1 MVVASRERKPEER
14 ILGGRWDIL
23 RDRACEGFSLR
34 HVQVVD
40 VSREVAEAVAREAEE
55 GGVVVTCDALVVAMA
70 ADAGALALDDHGR
83 EQDDPGLASVGGR
96 LREVVEPYDP
106 AAELAELGVPS
117 GELDFTDRMFDI
129 ESAVA
134 GALRRDF
141 HRDCV
146 KLARRLGMGDSGDS

>member
-70 ADAGALALDDHGR
+70 ADAG
-83 EQDDPGLASVGGR
+83 GLERSVAEVEAVRAGGR

>member
-1 MVVASRERKPEER
+1 MTFFGSGHDDAEERRAEFVEDLGRSVAEVEVAS
-14 ILGGRWDIL
+14 
-23 RDRACEGFSLR
+23 
-34 HVQVVD
+34 
-40 VSREVAEAVAREAEE
+40 AE
-55 GGVVVTCDALVVAMA
+55 
-70 ADAGALALDDHGR
+70 
-83 EQDDPGLASVGGR
+83 GR

-134 GALRRDF
+134 GAPRRDF

-146 KLARRLGMGDSGDS
+146 ELARRLGMGDSGDS